1 MWTKQNVAGIRDEVD
16 FPFFLFFLF
25 FFFMQVSEGNQIY
38 CVTVK
43 IWRTEGENSRTQV
56 HLCVPMKITVAV
68 MLNNTSL

>member
-16 FPFFLFFLF
+16 FP

-68 MLNNTSL
+68 MLNDTV